1 MGMEMLTK
9 DDINNIIDS
18 PNLTSNEIVD
28 VIKSELNIDIDP
40 GLSRDEMVD
49 EVYDAYQLAL
59 QEIENRK
66 QEAAVESGKK
76 TNKVTKSGFK
86 RSNKQFIIDLIMENK
101 HTKKDLI
108 DITNSERGYSARG
121 ATCKTRVSRVIRELT
136 KNEQLEMAADGVY
149 KYIKWIMIDQT

>member
-1 MGMEMLTK
+1 MLTK

-18 PNLTSNEIVD
+18 PNLTSNEICD
-28 VIKSELNIDIDP
+28 VIKNELNIDIDP
-40 GLSRDEMVD
+40 GLSREEMVK

-66 QEAAVESGKK
+66 AEAAVASGGKAPK
-76 TNKVTKSGFK
+76 ATNKSGFK
-86 RSNKQFIIDLIMENK
+86 RSNKQFIIDLIQENK

-136 KNEQLEMAADGVY
+136 KNESLEMAPDGIY
-149 KYIKWIMIDQT
+149 KFIGDK